1 MSCSLEE
8 GVKKWNIA
16 FLLILWISLP
26 FFFFFRGNLVDNV
39 LMIIYCCHDRKCLNF
54 LEHLWNLIAPI
65 YVKKKKIWWA
75 AGIFGRYE
83 YYTNQWHNLIQKKK
97 FITNLNCWHN
107 FKKKSLLIV
116 QQWIFEHWT
125 LPLPN
130 FWTLNISFFQI
141 LFCVKTNFFV

>member
-1 MSCSLEE
+1 MFIGGRCE
-8 GVKKWNIA
+8 KMKYC
-16 FLLILWISLP
+16 ISVNFMDKFAL
-26 FFFFFRGNLVDNV
+26 FFIFRGNLVDNV

-65 YVKKKKIWWA
+65 YVKKKKKKIWWA

-107 FKKKSLLIV
+107 FKKKKPPHCS
-116 QQWIFEHWT
+116 T
-125 LPLPN
+125 MN
-130 FWTLNISFFQI
+130 FWTLNTSFAKF
-141 LFCVKTNFFV
+141 LNTKYFVFPNSFLCQN

>member
-1 MSCSLEE
+1 
-8 GVKKWNIA
+8 
-16 FLLILWISLP
+16 
-26 FFFFFRGNLVDNV
+26 
-39 LMIIYCCHDRKCLNF
+39 MIIYCCHDRKCLNF

-141 LFCVKTNFFV
+141 LFCVKTNCGQFFSFLFKYKGTQTWQYTLKLFT